1 MTIWRHILIGSLMSL
16 GGSLSM
22 SQERV
27 TPVAETSAVT
37 DTLSENVETLPHYVV
52 SIQRV
57 KIGNMEIHDTLAIT
71 LNSFGQPIAG
81 FELKFGIESPFID
94 IDTVLPGEL
103 SDSCRWEFFHSRS
116 LTNPDRVDYPP
127 ILWQA
132 VAIAQISPSEQGP
145 ICYGLNREVSLAKL
159 VVTSEHVT
167 RVPDTVAPIFFFW
180 EDCTDNTISA
190 VSGDTLAI
198 SAKVLNFQDVEYTG
212 DLESFPNRTGALDDC
227 INPNKP
233 NRPHRLIEFHTG
245 GVEFKLDVGEH
256 QADSTEKK

>member
-1 MTIWRHILIGSLMSL
+1 MNPLKYLFFCVALT
-16 GGSLSM
+16 LSFLSAW
-22 SQERV
+22 SQEQSR
-27 TPVAETSAVT
+27 T
-37 DTLSENVETLPHYVV
+37 VEDSL
-52 SIQRV
+52 RV
-57 KIGNMEIHDTLAIT
+57 KTTHIIAEKDSLPYVISIERVKVGNMRIHDTLAIT
-71 LNSFGQPIAG
+71 LNSFVRSLAG
-81 FELKFGIESPFID
+81 FELKFGLESPFID

-103 SDSCRWEFFHSRS
+103 SDSCRWEFFNSRS

-132 VAIAQISPSEQGP
+132 VAIAQVSPGERGP
-145 ICYGLNREVSLAKL
+145 ICYGLDGEVSLAKL